1 MNFVRFHKRLLDSV
15 RASLSLMKNIL
26 VFAVLV
32 SAGLCVALG
41 TSTGHTKVNE
51 EHGVVM
57 NHSWDLEATTVIESV
72 CSVTL
77 YPDVCVSTLLAH
89 PESRKAGSSK
99 ELATIVVKVTLYELK
114 NLSASLSYEIGRQ
127 PITGQSSQS
136 AVYDCL
142 ELFGYSL
149 RQLSDSLGSLES
161 SEWTKQEADNVL
173 TWLSASLTNQDTC
186 IEGVNGNNYGNPLLP
201 DGALLKISKLLSNS
215 LAMVNNISPAR
226 TGRRLLIDPIASE
239 LFSVD
244 DGFPSWLSP
253 ADRRLLHEVLPGGIQ
268 ANAVVAKDGSG
279 NYKTITEAINAAPSK
294 STGRYII
301 RVKAGIYA
309 ERVKVSKDGIMLV
322 GDGKDVTVVTG
333 RISGVTLKSISN
345 FIATGKGFIARDMGF
360 ENTAGP
366 TNHQAIALL
375 VGSDHSALYRCSIKG
390 YQDTLY
396 AYTQR
401 QFYRECDIYGSVDF
415 IFGNA
420 AAVFQS
426 CNILVRKGIGGR
438 NFITAQGRI
447 DPNQNTGFSIHM
459 CKVTAADHRKSDPTY
474 LGRPWKPY
482 SRTVVMQSYLDN
494 IIAPQGWYPWSGNFA
509 LKTLYYGEYMNSGP
523 GAGTANRVKWP
534 GYHRIRTTAEASKFT
549 VAEFI
554 SGNLWLPS
562 TGVAFQSGLTTH

>member
-1 MNFVRFHKRLLDSV
+1 MNFVRLHKGLFDSV
-15 RASLSLMKNIL
+15 RASSYLMKNSL
-26 VFAVLV
+26 VFTVLV
-32 SAGLCVALG
+32 AAAACVALA
-41 TSTGHTKVNE
+41 TSTHSNVN

-57 NHSWDLEATTVIESV
+57 NRRELEGTAVFESV

-89 PESRKAGSSK
+89 PESRKAASSK

-114 NLSASLSYEIGRQ
+114 NLSASLGSEMSRQ
-127 PITGQSSQS
+127 RITDQRSQS
-136 AVYDCL
+136 AVDDCL

-149 RQLSDSLGSLES
+149 RQLNDSLGSLQS
-161 SEWTKQEADNVL
+161 SEWRRQEADDVQ

-186 IEGVNGNNYGNPLLP
+186 IEGVNGHNYGNPMLP
-201 DGALLKISKLLSNS
+201 DGALRKVWKLLSNS
-215 LAMVNNISPAR
+215 LAMVKNISPA
-226 TGRRLLIDPIASE
+226 GIDRRRLIDPIASLDNE
-239 LFSVD
+239 LFSVA

-253 ADRRLLHEVLPGGIQ
+253 ADRRLLQVLPSGIR

-279 NYKTITEAINAAPSK
+279 HYKTITEAINAAPSK
-294 STGRYII
+294 SKGRYII
-301 RVKAGIYA
+301 YVRAGIYA

-322 GDGKDVTVVTG
+322 GDGKDVTIVTG
-333 RISGVTLKSISN
+333 KLSGVSLKSISN
-345 FIATGKGFIARDMGF
+345 FIATGNGFIARDMGF

-366 TNHQAIALL
+366 RNHQAIALL

-420 AAVFQS
+420 VAVFQS
-426 CNILVRKGIGGR
+426 CNILARKGLGGR
-438 NFITAQGRI
+438 SFITAQGRI

-459 CKVTAADHRKSDPTY
+459 CRVIAADKNSDPTY

-482 SRTVVMQSYLDN
+482 SRTVYMQSYLDK
-494 IIAPQGWYPWSGNFA
+494 IIAPAGWYPWSGNFA
-509 LKTLYYGEYMNSGP
+509 LKTLYYGEYMNTGP
-523 GAGTANRVKWP
+523 GAGTANRVNWP
-534 GYHRIRTTAEASKFT
+534 GYHRITSTAEASKYT

-554 SGNLWLPS
+554 SGNSWLPS
-562 TGVAFQSGLTTH
+562 TGVAFQAGLTTS

>member
-1 MNFVRFHKRLLDSV
+1 MNFVRFQKRLLDSV
-15 RASLSLMKNIL
+15 RASLYLTKNVL
-26 VFAVLV
+26 FFAVLV
-32 SAGLCVALG
+32 SAGLCVALA
-41 TSTGHTKVNE
+41 TSTNSKVN

-57 NHSWDLEATTVIESV
+57 NRRELEATSVFDSV

-99 ELATIVVKVTLYELK
+99 ELAAIVVKVTLYELK
-114 NLSASLSYEIGRQ
+114 NLSASLSYETGRQ

-136 AVYDCL
+136 AVDDCL

-149 RQLSDSLGSLES
+149 RQLNDSLGSLES
-161 SEWTKQEADNVL
+161 SEWSRQEADDVL

-186 IEGVNGNNYGNPLLP
+186 IEGVNGNNYGNPMLP
-201 DGALLKISKLLSNS
+201 HGALRKISKLLSNS

-226 TGRRLLIDPIASE
+226 TARRLLIDPVASFDNE

-253 ADRRLLHEVLPGGIQ
+253 ADRRLLHVLPGGIR

-333 RISGVTLKSISN
+333 RISGVSLKSISN

-366 TNHQAIALL
+366 TNHQAVALL

-426 CNILVRKGIGGR
+426 CNILARNGIGGR

-447 DPNQNTGFSIHM
+447 DPNQNTGFSIHL
-459 CKVTAADHRKSDPTY
+459 CRVIPAEKNSDATY

-482 SRTVVMQSYLDN
+482 SRTVFMQSYLDK
-494 IIAPQGWYPWSGNFA
+494 IIAADGWYPWSGNFA

-523 GAGTANRVKWP
+523 GAGTVNRVKWP
-534 GYHRIRTTAEASKFT
+534 GYHRITSPAEASKFT

-554 SGNLWLPS
+554 SGNFWLPS
-562 TGVAFQSGLTTH
+562 TGVAFQSGLTTS